1 VADEQAA
8 LRRVAT
14 LVAEGAALT
23 DVFAA
28 VIAEV
33 GQLFGAAQIGFAR
46 YENDHEISV
55 LAIRG
60 QSPGILHAGM
70 RLPLDGDSL
79 NARIMRTGRSA
90 RLNLAEEG
98 SGSIAEVLRRDD
110 VNATVGAPIVV
121 NGALW
126 GMIGASWRGDDQ
138 PPVDAEERLDQFA
151 ELLATE
157 VSNAVMREEVMASR
171 ARVIAATDDARR
183 RIERDVHDGA
193 QQRLVTLTVALRRVE
208 AKVPAGLDD
217 LRGDVT
223 RVAEGL
229 LTAVEE
235 LRELSRGI
243 HPSILTEGGLLPAL
257 KALGRR
263 SPVRVKLDVGFEH
276 RLPDYVE
283 VAAYYT
289 VSEALTNAAKHANAA
304 RVSVSLRVERDLLVL
319 CILDDGI
326 GGADPSGRSGLTG
339 LRDRIEALGG
349 EFGIESPP
357 ERGTRIDVRIPTFL
371 PFDRHAGAEGRQ

>member
-1 VADEQAA
+1 V
-8 LRRVAT
+8 
-14 LVAEGAALT
+14 
-23 DVFAA
+23 
-28 VIAEV
+28 
-33 GQLFGAAQIGFAR
+33 
-46 YENDHEISV
+46 
-55 LAIRG
+55 
-60 QSPGILHAGM
+60 
-70 RLPLDGDSL
+70 RLPLDGDSV

-90 RLNLAEEG
+90 RLNFAEEG
-98 SGSIAEVLRRDD
+98 TGSIAVLLRRDD

-126 GMIGASWRGDDQ
+126 GMIGASWRGNDQ
-138 PPVDAEERLDQFA
+138 PPADAEERLDQFA

-157 VSNAVMREEVMASR
+157 VSNAIMREEVMASR

-193 QQRLVTLTVALRRVE
+193 QQRLVTLAVALRRVE
-208 AKVPAGLDD
+208 AKIPAGLDD
-217 LRGDVT
+217 LKGDVT
-223 RVAEGL
+223 RVTEGL
-229 LTAVEE
+229 TTAAEE

-263 SPVRVKLDVGFEH
+263 SPVRVKLDVDLED

-289 VSEALTNAAKHANAA
+289 VSEALTNAAKHANAE

-319 CILDDGI
+319 SIVDDGI
-326 GGADPSGRSGLTG
+326 GGANPSGRSGLTG

-349 EFGIESPP
+349 EFRIESPP
-357 ERGTRIDVRIPTFL
+357 GRGTRIDVQIPTLL
-371 PFDRHAGAEGRQ
+371 PFDRDAGAEERRPPAAVPPA